1 MNATVR
7 TYLLQHLAP
16 ALSQKFNINLADV
29 EDVIN
34 MFDQDVEDV
43 INMFDQ
49 GAAGLPP
56 SPKQRTLAASPKKR
70 GPTKNDLLEE
80 ARTLG
85 LWVTTKMKKDEIQ
98 AVLDAAKGTLGLW
111 VTTKNEIQAALD
123 AAKGAH
129 AVAPVIPVPT
139 PHPSQVT
146 KPLAQKTPRPRTPS
160 QAEGRK
166 VGSLEGKRF
175 ETLRN
180 FWAFGKLLGT
190 GGFGAVYEVEGN
202 PNLVIKT
209 GSDALK
215 KGQDSGVFLEKAVY
229 IKLKDPN
236 GEGDK
241 YGIPQIVDSGKLP
254 KEVKAND
261 YFIVMPR
268 FEVSLNDMNQTGTL
282 TPQEQKNVINDV
294 LDALN
299 HLSKKGY
306 LHLDLKAENIMRK
319 NGRWFLIDYGIAER
333 FDENTETT
341 VNPKKAGNGTAWYMA
356 RDAHKGLMS
365 RKADLESLVYTS
377 VEMKGHKLP
386 WRREKMK
393 GEKDNDYL
401 QYVLESKQEFFDTYK
416 DLNLP
421 QYYNTFI
428 EYVDKL
434 QPGTKPTYN
443 ALKFK

>member
-16 ALSQKFNINLADV
+16 ALSQKFNINLVDV

-34 MFDQDVEDV
+34 TFDQKAPT
-43 INMFDQ
+43 N
-49 GAAGLPP
+49 AARSRPP
-56 SPKQRTLAASPKKR
+56 SPKRKQPASPKKR
-70 GPTKNDLLEE
+70 GPTKDDLLKE
-80 ARTLG
+80 ARALG
-85 LWVTTKMKKDEIQ
+85 LKVTTKMKKDEIQ
-98 AVLDAAKGTLGLW
+98 AVL
-111 VTTKNEIQAALD
+111 

-129 AVAPVIPVPT
+129 AVAPMIPVPT
-139 PHPSQVT
+139 PHPSQA
-146 KPLAQKTPRPRTPS
+146 KPLSQKTTPPRSRTPS
-160 QAEGRK
+160 PQPVPAKKPAPAKSPKKVEGRK
-166 VGSLEGKRF
+166 VGSLEGKSF
-175 ETLRN
+175 KSLKNQSWT
-180 FWAFGKLLGT
+180 FGKLLGT

-215 KGQDSGVFLEKAVY
+215 KGQDSGVFSEKAVY
-229 IKLKDPN
+229 LKLKDPK
-236 GEGDK
+236 GKGDK

-254 KEVKAND
+254 EEVKAND
-261 YFIVMPR
+261 YFLVMPR
-268 FEVSLNDMNQTGTL
+268 FEVSLNDMIQAGTL
-282 TPQEQKNVINDV
+282 TPQDKKKVINDV

-306 LHLDLKAENIMRK
+306 IHLDLKAENIMKK

-333 FDENTETT
+333 FDQNTETT
-341 VNPKKAGNGTAWYMA
+341 TNPKKAGNGTARFMA

-365 RKADLESLVYTS
+365 RKADLESLVYTL
-377 VEMKGHKLP
+377 VEMEGHKLP
-386 WRREKMK
+386 WHREKRK

-401 QYVLESKQEFFDTYK
+401 QYILESKHEFFDTYK

-434 QPGTKPTYN
+434 QPGTEPEYN

>member
-16 ALSQKFNINLADV
+16 ALSQKFNINLVDV

-34 MFDQDVEDV
+34 TFDQKAPTNADR
-43 INMFDQ
+43 
-49 GAAGLPP
+49 ARPP
-56 SPKQRTLAASPKKR
+56 SPKRKQPASPKKK
-70 GPTKNDLLEE
+70 GPTKDDLLKE
-80 ARTLG
+80 ARVLG
-85 LWVTTKMKKDEIQ
+85 LKVTTKMRKDEIQ
-98 AVLDAAKGTLGLW
+98 AVLDAAR
-111 VTTKNEIQAALD
+111 
-123 AAKGAH
+123 GAT
-129 AVAPVIPVPT
+129 ATPAIPAPR
-139 PHPSQVT
+139 
-146 KPLAQKTPRPRTPS
+146 QKTPRSRTPS
-160 QAEGRK
+160 PQLATPAKKKTARK
-166 VGSLEGKRF
+166 VGSLEGKSF
-175 ETLRN
+175 KSIKKAT
-180 FWAFGKLLGT
+180 WTFGKLLGT

-229 IKLKDPN
+229 LKLKDRK

-268 FEVSLNDMNQTGTL
+268 FEVSLDDMNKAGTL
-282 TPQEQKNVINDV
+282 TPRERKKVFNDV

-306 LHLDLKAENIMRK
+306 LHLDIKAENIMKK

-333 FDENTETT
+333 FDQNTETT
-341 VNPKKAGNGTAWYMA
+341 VNPKKAGNGTAWFMA

-365 RKADLESLVYTS
+365 RKADLESLVYTL
-377 VEMKGHKLP
+377 VEMEGHKLP
-386 WRREKMK
+386 WHREKRK
-393 GEKDNDYL
+393 IEKDKDYL
-401 QYVLESKQEFFDTYK
+401 QYILESKQKFFGTYK

-421 QYYNTFI
+421 QHYNTFI

-434 QPGTKPTYN
+434 QPGTEPNYA
-443 ALKFK
+443 ALQVK